1 VFIKKAIKFTEILKN
16 ILPALLVLLTAY
28 LLIDK
33 LLKNEERRRNFELR
47 KTGTSIIT
55 PIRLRA
61 YERLILVLE
70 RTTPS
75 KLILNVTKPG
85 MNNFELHS
93 LLLTTVREEFSHN
106 LSQQIYV
113 SDEVWNCFKN
123 AQESLLRLINTCA
136 SKCNPN
142 ETASG
147 LAELIIQVYASS
159 EKTPSE
165 HAIEQLKVEV
175 RTYFK

>member
-1 VFIKKAIKFTEILKN
+1 MEILK
-16 ILPALLVLLTAY
+16 IVLPSLVVLLTAY

-33 LLKNEERRRNFELR
+33 LLRNEENRRTFELR
-47 KTGTSIIT
+47 KDSASVIT

-70 RTTPS
+70 RTSPNT
-75 KLILNVTKPG
+75 LIVSVTKPG
-85 MNNFELHS
+85 MTHLELHTQ
-93 LLLTTVREEFSHN
+93 LLASVRQEFAHN

-113 SDEVWNCFKN
+113 SDEVWNYMRS

-136 SKCNPN
+136 SNCKPT
-142 ETASG
+142 ESASE
-147 LAELIIQVYASS
+147 LAERIIQVYGDS

-165 HAIEQLKVEV
+165 MAMEKLKNEV
-175 RTYFK
+175 RKFF